1 MAVRTVNDEGLV
13 ITNYF
18 TDKIKIGKEVW
29 RKK

>member
-13 ITNYF
+13 ITSYF

-29 RKK
+29 REK